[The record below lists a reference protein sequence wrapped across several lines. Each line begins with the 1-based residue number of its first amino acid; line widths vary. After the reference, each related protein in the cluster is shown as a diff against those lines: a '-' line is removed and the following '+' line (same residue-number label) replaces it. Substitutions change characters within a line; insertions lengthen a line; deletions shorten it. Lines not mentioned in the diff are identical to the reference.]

1 MNRIPTDRFPDSAME
16 LLEEL
21 RRAQKPAEAS
31 AASTGGPGNRSQ
43 PQGAAPGAPPARG
56 TPAQMAGQVAA
67 GRPEGPAMAQRRGT
81 QDGMAV
87 VRGQGAEVLRAAM
100 ARGEVRRTDVPDVR
114 VKGDTVGV
122 RFDPRT
128 AAQTVAAELG
138 RRHELLPDA
147 SAPTVWLRKLA
158 EPVVQQA
165 RGQLP
170 QDLKPSFHVMADETP
185 LVVTL
190 PSGEVFLSSGQLQQA
205 KDAAQVRQVVAR
217 EVADLALGHAT
228 KKFVDAAVQDADF
241 WPTDPRG
248 AAARTAERVE
258 QNAFR
263 MPAPNDVDRKAAA
276 KLAEEW

>member
-1 MNRIPTDRFPDSAME
+1 
-16 LLEEL
+16 
-21 RRAQKPAEAS
+21 
-31 AASTGGPGNRSQ
+31 
-43 PQGAAPGAPPARG
+43 
-56 TPAQMAGQVAA
+56 
-67 GRPEGPAMAQRRGT
+67 
-81 QDGMAV
+81 
-87 VRGQGAEVLRAAM
+87 M
-100 ARGEVRRTDVPDVR
+100 ARGEPRRLDVPDVR

-165 RGQLP
+165 RAQLP
-170 QDLKPSFHVMADETP
+170 KELKPRFHVMADETP

-190 PSGEVFLSSGQLQQA
+190 PSGEVFVSSGQLQQS

-228 KKFVDAAVQDADF
+228 KHFVEAAAQDADF
-241 WPTDPRG
+241 WPSDPRG

-263 MPAPNDVDRKAAA
+263 MPSPNDVDRKAAA
-276 KLAEEW
+276 KLAEEWLMKLPVAALAVEDASLEAVQRHLRLRAWVEARKGPPSSLQFKAVVGALAVIVFVLFARSCF